1 MVEKYKVVK
10 NILTKE
16 ELNLLK
22 SYSRIKHKTNFNS
35 FDFYQSDTC
44 DTMFYG
50 DPVME
55 ALLLQKQKILESK
68 TNLKLLPTYAYWRM
82 YTSFADLK
90 KHKDRPSCEISV
102 TIQLGSDGTPWPIY
116 MEDKSILLED
126 GDGVIY
132 KGCEIE
138 HSREEFQGDWHSQV
152 FLHYVDKNGK
162 NTEWVKDKRIYW
174 GLPRYAN

>member
-1 MVEKYKVVK
+1 MVEKYIVVK

-16 ELNLLK
+16 ELDLLK
-22 SYSRIKHKTNFNS
+22 SYSRIKHKINFDS
-35 FDFYQSDTC
+35 FDFNQSDNF

-55 ALLLQKQKILESK
+55 ALMLQKQKILETK
-68 TNLKLLPTYAYWRM
+68 TNLELLPTYAFWRM

>member
-1 MVEKYKVVK
+1 MVEKYIVVK

-16 ELNLLK
+16 ELDLLK
-22 SYSRIKHKTNFNS
+22 SYSRIKHKINFDS
-35 FDFYQSDTC
+35 FDFNQSGNF

-55 ALLLQKQKILESK
+55 ALMLQKQKILETK
-68 TNLKLLPTYAYWRM
+68 TNLELLPTYAFWRM

-162 NTEWVKDKRIYW
+162 NIEWVKDKRPYW
-174 GLPRYAN
+174 GLPKYGN